1 MQDARYTYL
10 RWGART
16 KVRQL
21 ERDHAALL
29 GQTTDSPTTTRTTY
43 LSTYSPTFTT
53 TTTRRRMPGTL
64 DLATVMKAS
73 QTISGEITLDRL
85 LEQLM
90 TILIE
95 NAGAQ
100 RGLLILPKAGKWV
113 IEAEKM
119 VEDTAV
125 RVLQSIAIQS
135 GVVPVS
141 LINYV
146 VRTQE
151 NVVLNDAT
159 KAEQF
164 RQDAYIAAH
173 KPKSVLCA
181 PLVNQ
186 GKLTGIIYL
195 ENNITTGA
203 FTPERLEILNLLSA
217 QAAISIENAS
227 LYTSLEA
234 SLERQVLLTQAY
246 SRFVPREILQFLE
259 RDSIVDVKLG
269 DQTQQDMTVLFS
281 DIRDFTGLSEEMTPE
296 ENFRFIN
303 GYLRRVS
310 PIIRQHNGFIDK
322 YIGDEIMAIFPGKV
336 ADALKTAVAMQ
347 HQVTQY
353 NHLRL
358 ERGRQ
363 PIQIGVGLHYGRVML
378 GTIGEA
384 ERMEGTVISDAVN
397 LASRLEGLNKIFD
410 APILISEQT
419 LEQLEDGEE
428 VETRFLG
435 RVQVKGKTRAV
446 SVFEILEGNDER
458 TAALKRQTRPTFEAA
473 LISYHDRAFIEAWG
487 GFGQVLAAHPED
499 RAADFYLRQINQ
511 LLEYGIPDAWEG
523 IVILVDK

>member
-1 MQDARYTYL
+1 MEGEQA
-10 RWGART
+10 
-16 KVRQL
+16 
-21 ERDHAALL
+21 ELL
-29 GQTTDSPTTTRTTY
+29 GQTADSPTTRRTT
-43 LSTYSPTFTT
+43 LLGTYTPTVTS
-53 TTTRRRMPGTL
+53 TTTRRRLPSTL

-73 QTISGEITLDRL
+73 QTISGEIMLDTL

-90 TILIE
+90 TIVIE

-100 RGLLILPKAGKWV
+100 RGLLILPKEGKWV
-113 IEAEKM
+113 IEAEKL
-119 VEDTAV
+119 VGETAV
-125 RVLQSIAIQS
+125 HVLQSITIQS

-151 NVVLNDAT
+151 NVVLDDAT

-164 RQDAYIAAH
+164 RQDAYIAIH

-195 ENNITTGA
+195 ENNLTTDA
-203 FTPERLEILNLLSA
+203 FTPDRLEVLNLLSA

-234 SLERQVLLTQAY
+234 SLERQMLLTQAY

-269 DQTQQDMTVLFS
+269 DQTQRDMTVLFS

-296 ENFRFIN
+296 ENFSFIN
-303 GYLRRVS
+303 AYLRRVS

-322 YIGDEIMAIFPGKV
+322 YIGDEIMAIFPEAV
-336 ADALKTAVAMQ
+336 NDAVKTAVAMQ
-347 HQVTQY
+347 RQVAEYSQ
-353 NHLRL
+353 LRIQ
-358 ERGRQ
+358 RGRQ

-397 LASRLEGLNKIFD
+397 LASRLEGLNKIFG
-410 APILISEQT
+410 APILISEPT
-419 LEQLEDGEE
+419 LEQLGNDETYD
-428 VETRFLG
+428 TRFLG

-446 SVFEILEGNDER
+446 SVFEILEGNDEQ
-458 TAALKRQTRPTFEAA
+458 TAALKRSTRTRFEAA
-473 LISYHDRAFIEAWG
+473 LTAYYDRAFIDAWG
-487 GFGQVLAAHPED
+487 GFGQVLATHPD
-499 RAADFYLRQINQ
+499 DQAAEFYLRQINQ
-511 LLEYGIPDAWEG
+511 LLEYGIPNEWEG
-523 IVILVDK
+523 IVVLLEK